1 MTLNDRKGNIRGREF
16 PTDTGIDG
24 NACEETTKDQRWVGL
39 CRQIPDT
46 DTHNQPLS
54 FSLSVSFL
62 SLPLLVLSLSY
73 TTRAFFLSLSL
84 FPPLHRLVSPLL
96 SLTSVHSFVRF
107 ARSCTRVA
115 TFTATT
121 HHRFPTDRR
130 FTMGIRSGAGSRGNN
145 RGNGERATTSF
156 THGPL
161 SYDSRYFEK
170 HQAHPYQVN
179 NINITGS
186 RQGYEARRGEGGI
199 AEKGRVGFSC
209 AS

>member
-84 FPPLHRLVSPLL
+84 PPPAPTR
-96 SLTSVHSFVRF
+96 LTSLIADIRPFVRTIRSIVHSRRNVHCHDPSPFPD
-107 ARSCTRVA
+107 RSSFHNGNPV
-115 TFTATT
+115 
-121 HHRFPTDRR
+121 
-130 FTMGIRSGAGSRGNN
+130 GSR
-145 RGNGERATTSF
+145 
-156 THGPL
+156 L
-161 SYDSRYFEK
+161 SWK
-170 HQAHPYQVN
+170 
-179 NINITGS
+179 
-186 RQGYEARRGEGGI
+186 
-199 AEKGRVGFSC
+199 
-209 AS
+209 